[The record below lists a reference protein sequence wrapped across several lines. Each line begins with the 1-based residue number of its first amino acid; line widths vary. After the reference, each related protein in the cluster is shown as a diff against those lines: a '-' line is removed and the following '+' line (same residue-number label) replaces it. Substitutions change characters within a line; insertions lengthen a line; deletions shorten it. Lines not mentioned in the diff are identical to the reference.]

1 MPVQKKTVETEHWVT
16 LCREISV
23 FARYNS
29 LYLRDVDAGIVV
41 YFCLFDD
48 DIVVALRYVGYP
60 STPEVPRL
68 DPKNSFHSKQRW
80 ELKKENKKVRKKKET
95 CSWPR
100 KWSRK
105 KYFFLVF
112 FRGRE
117 RVFSLFFSWPVS
129 FFLFFS
135 KSLSWSRACFLSF

>member
-68 DPKNSFHSKQRW
+68 DPKNSFHSKQKW
-80 ELKKENKKVRKKKET
+80 ELKKENKKEKGGVKKVVLLGGAHHKVA
-95 CSWPR
+95 
-100 KWSRK
+100 
-105 KYFFLVF
+105 FFW
-112 FRGRE
+112 RR
-117 RVFSLFFSWPVS
+117 P
-129 FFLFFS
+129 
-135 KSLSWSRACFLSF
+135 